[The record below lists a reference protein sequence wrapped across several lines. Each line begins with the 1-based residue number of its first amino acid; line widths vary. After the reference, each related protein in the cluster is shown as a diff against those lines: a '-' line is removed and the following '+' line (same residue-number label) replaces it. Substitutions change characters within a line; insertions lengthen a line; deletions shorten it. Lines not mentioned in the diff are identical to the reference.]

1 MNYVERVIDCPTMKM
16 MLNELCCGFG
26 CATNRT
32 TINAVCH
39 TPIIDLLD
47 T

>member
-1 MNYVERVIDCPTMKM
+1 MNYVERVIDCPTMKA
-16 MLNELCCGFG
+16 MLNELSCGFG
-26 CATNRT
+26 RATNRI